1 VQIFFRTASRDVRL
15 GETDIPEGAK
25 VLLFLAAANRDPRQW
40 LHPETFDIERK
51 NAGHVGFGYGQ
62 HQCLGQM
69 LARQE
74 AELVLTTLMA
84 KVRSLR
90 LAGPV
95 IRRLNN
101 TLHAIESM
109 PIEVEPI

>member
-1 VQIFFRTASRDVRL
+1 
-15 GETDIPEGAK
+15 
-25 VLLFLAAANRDPRQW
+25 
-40 LHPETFDIERK
+40 
-51 NAGHVGFGYGQ
+51 
-62 HQCLGQM
+62 M

-74 AELVLTTLMA
+74 AEVVLTTLMT